1 MKTKRNINIINDTIN
16 DLERF
21 IQNFYQQLPKNG
33 LDPDTNKRIK
43 SDLDDL
49 RICIKLYENRLERES
64 NADTAEPL
72 LFHGIPIRNIAV
84 KLAVIIDTESR
95 NVLMQGEDIK
105 G

>member
-43 SDLDDL
+43 SDLEDL
-49 RICIKLYENRLERES
+49 RVCIRLYENRLERE
-64 NADTAEPL
+64 
-72 LFHGIPIRNIAV
+72 
-84 KLAVIIDTESR
+84 
-95 NVLMQGEDIK
+95 
-105 G
+105 